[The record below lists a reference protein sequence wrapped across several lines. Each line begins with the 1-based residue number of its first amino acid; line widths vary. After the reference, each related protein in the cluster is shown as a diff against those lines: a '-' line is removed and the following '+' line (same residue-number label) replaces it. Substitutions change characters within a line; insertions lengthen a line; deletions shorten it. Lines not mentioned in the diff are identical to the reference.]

1 MPGQNFDRAAGI
13 YDATR
18 GWPPGVAAQIGAGLY
33 QALAPFAQPGQ
44 RLRVIEAGA
53 GTGRV
58 LLPLAEAGAWTTGVD
73 ISAGMLGVLREKA
86 AAANRSDAVRVVR
99 GDASRLPFA
108 AASFDAG
115 LVVHVLHLVDAWPPV
130 LAEIERIVRP
140 GGALAFGRD
149 EHDDQGETWLDTQWT
164 ARLAEAGWAPQERSR
179 SAITTDAA
187 KLLAAAGYTMREMV
201 LATWTT
207 ERTPE
212 SYLRTLR
219 DRCFSSTWNVPDAV
233 LQPAVAR
240 LTEDILDYYGRLD
253 LALPRHNQFRLI
265 LLQRPG

>member
-18 GWPPGVAAQIGAGLY
+18 GWPAAVAAQIGAGLY
-33 QALAPFAQPGQ
+33 QALAPFARPGQ

-86 AAANRSDAVRVVR
+86 AANLRDAVRVVR

-108 AASFDAG
+108 AHSFDAG
-115 LVVHVLHLVDAWPPV
+115 LVVHVLHLVDAWRPV

-164 ARLAEAGWAPQERSR
+164 ARLTEAGGTPQERSR
-179 SAITTDAA
+179 AAITTDAVD
-187 KLLAAAGYTMREMV
+187 LLAAAGYTRREMV

-212 SYLRTLR
+212 SFLDTLR

-240 LTEDILDYYGRLD
+240 LTEDILDHYGRLD
-253 LALPRHNQFRLI
+253 IPLPRHNQFRLI
-265 LLQRPG
+265 LLQRPR